1 METPFSILI
10 GKTITK
16 IQGLKEGSEKVT
28 FTCSDGERFY
38 MSHSQDCCEHV
49 RLIDIEGDIDDLLGV
64 PIVQAE
70 VSTNSDNPPEE
81 RMDTCFTWTFYKLA
95 GRGHVTLRWL
105 GESNGYYSEEVD
117 FARLVPIQD

>member
-1 METPFSILI
+1 MLVPFSTLI

-16 IQGLKEGSEKVT
+16 IEGFEEGSEEVT

-38 MSHSQDCCEHV
+38 MSHSQDCCV

-70 VSTNSDNPPEE
+70 VSTNSDNPPEFA
-81 RMDTCFTWTFYKLA
+81 DTSFTWTFYKLA

-105 GESNGYYSEEVD
+105 GESNGYYSEDVD
-117 FARLVPIQD
+117 FARLGPISV